1 MIDRMIRKRALK
13 IPKRLYSALIW
24 LLWHLYVKIVE
35 APAGMV
41 DYTSYPWILD
51 TTRAQ
56 DELGGKPH
64 HTSGETLRI
73 MLETHDYNPV

>member
-24 LLWHLYVKIVE
+24 LLWHLHVKIVE

-41 DYTSYPWILD
+41 DYTSYPWVLD

-56 DELGGKPH
+56 DELGWKPH
-64 HTSGETLRI
+64 HTSGEMLRI
-73 MLETHDYNPV
+73 MLETHGYNPV

>member
-35 APAGMV
+35 APADMV
-41 DYTSYPWILD
+41 DYTSYPWVLD
-51 TTRAQ
+51 TTRTK
-56 DELGGKPH
+56 DKLGWKPRY
-64 HTSGETLRI
+64 TSRETLRI
-73 MLETHDYNPV
+73 MLETHDYYPV